1 MFNLEPSITE
11 WRRQMLAAGIKTPV
25 PLEELESHLRDEI
38 ERQMK
43 SGLDEADA
51 FQTAVQKIGQ
61 PRMVQNEFKKVEEQ
75 RKALHSKLLKTLAV
89 VLTSSTALG
98 LACMALL
105 NNCEKSFFLGEP
117 VSAMGLGSMALLKY
131 TFVARCMVGMV
142 VGFEL
147 PVILLA
153 LVKSGVLNH
162 EKMVSLRR
170 YVIVWNL
177 ILGALFTS
185 PEVLTQ
191 AILAV
196 VLQALYE
203 ISAWIAWYWERQEK
217 KTQRS

>member
-1 MFNLEPSITE
+1 
-11 WRRQMLAAGIKTPV
+11 MLAAGIKTPV
-25 PLEELESHLRDEI
+25 PLEELEIHLREEI
-38 ERQMK
+38 ERQTK
-43 SGLDEADA
+43 SGLSETEA
-51 FQTAVQKIGQ
+51 FTTALQKIGQ
-61 PRMVQNEFKKVEEQ
+61 AQMVQNEFKKVEEQ

-105 NNCEKSFFLGEP
+105 NNCDKSFFLGEP